1 MKQLSYIS
9 FGHKLVEDSN
19 MKTLFCFSSYNNKN
33 IRPNLERIFFIML
46 DKYGKMLAE

>member
-19 MKTLFCFSSYNNKN
+19 MKTLFCFASYNNKN
-33 IRPNLERIFFIML
+33 IRPNL
-46 DKYGKMLAE
+46 

>member
-19 MKTLFCFSSYNNKN
+19 MKTLFCFASYKISVLIWNGYF
-33 IRPNLERIFFIML
+33 LL
-46 DKYGKMLAE
+46 